1 MQINNNSNVAFG
13 TKVPQKFLNELS
25 SSSSIKSKHSVTYL
39 NLLRD
44 LEAKA
49 DQIKNFGNDS
59 FEIGFTKDPETK
71 KLTLCLKDALNA
83 DRTSVILP
91 KNRKQAL
98 LAKFFALKK
107 EDIIKAQNKIKH
119 GSTIEEIKKH
129 IIKFR

>member
-71 KLTLCLKDALNA
+71 KLTLCLKDALNT
-83 DRTSVILP
+83 DRTPVILP

-98 LAKFFALKK
+98 LARFLALKK
-107 EDIIKAQNKIKH
+107 EDIVKAQNKIKH

>member
-25 SSSSIKSKHSVTYL
+25 SSSSIKRKHSVPYL

-44 LEAKA
+44 LEKKA
-49 DQIKNFGNDS
+49 DQIKNFGSDS
-59 FEIGFTKDPETK
+59 FEVGLAIDPETK
-71 KLTLCLKDALNA
+71 KLSLCLRDAMNSDKDP
-83 DRTSVILP
+83 VILP
-91 KNRKQAL
+91 KNRKRAL
-98 LAKFFALKK
+98 LPWFLSLKK
-107 EDIIKAQNKIKH
+107 EDIISAQNEIKH

>member
-1 MQINNNSNVAFG
+1 MQVNNNSNVAFG

-44 LEAKA
+44 LEKKA

-59 FEIGFTKDPETK
+59 FEIGLTKDPETK
-71 KLTLCLKDALNA
+71 KLTLCLKDALNTG
-83 DRTSVILP
+83 RTPVILP

-98 LAKFFALKK
+98 LARFFALKK

>member
-1 MQINNNSNVAFG
+1 MQVNNNSNVAFG

-44 LEAKA
+44 LDAKA
-49 DQIKNFGNDS
+49 EQVKKFGSNS

-71 KLTLCLKDALNA
+71 KMTLCLKDALNA
-83 DRTSVILP
+83 DRTPVILP

-98 LAKFFALKK
+98 LARFFALKK
-107 EDIIKAQNKIKH
+107 EDIVEAQNKIKH

>member
-25 SSSSIKSKHSVTYL
+25 SFSSIKSRNSVTY
-39 NLLRD
+39 NIFRD

-49 DQIKNFGNDS
+49 GQVKKFGSDS
-59 FEIGFTKDPETK
+59 FEVGLAIDPETK
-71 KLTLCLKDALNA
+71 KLSLCLRDAMNSDKDP
-83 DRTSVILP
+83 VILL
-91 KNRKQAL
+91 KNRKRAL
-98 LAKFFALKK
+98 LPWFLSLKK
-107 EDIIKAQNKIKH
+107 EDIISAQNEIKH

>member
-39 NLLRD
+39 NLLSD
-44 LEAKA
+44 LEKKA

-83 DRTSVILP
+83 DRTPVILP

-98 LAKFFALKK
+98 LARFFALKK
-107 EDIIKAQNKIKH
+107 EDIVKAQNKIKH

>member
-44 LEAKA
+44 LEKKA

-71 KLTLCLKDALNA
+71 KLTLCLKDALNT
-83 DRTSVILP
+83 DRTPVILP
-91 KNRKQAL
+91 KNRKHAL
-98 LAKFFALKK
+98 LARFFALKK
-107 EDIIKAQNKIKH
+107 EDIVKAQNKIKH

>member
-1 MQINNNSNVAFG
+1 MQVNNNSNVAFG
-13 TKVPQKFLNELS
+13 TKVQQKFLNELS

-44 LEAKA
+44 LEKKA

-59 FEIGFTKDPETK
+59 FEIGLTKDPETK
-71 KLTLCLKDALNA
+71 KLTLCLKDALNTG
-83 DRTSVILP
+83 RTPVILP

-98 LAKFFALKK
+98 LARFFALKK

>member
-83 DRTSVILP
+83 GSTPVILP

-119 GSTIEEIKKH
+119 GSTIEEIKKR

>member
-98 LAKFFALKK
+98 LARFLALKK
-107 EDIIKAQNKIKH
+107 EDIVKAQNKIKH

>member
-44 LEAKA
+44 LETKA

-71 KLTLCLKDALNA
+71 KLTLCLKDALNT
-83 DRTSVILP
+83 DRTPVILP

-98 LAKFFALKK
+98 LARFFALKK
-107 EDIIKAQNKIKH
+107 EDIVKAQNKIKH

>member
-1 MQINNNSNVAFG
+1 MQVNNNSNVAFG

-25 SSSSIKSKHSVTYL
+25 STSSIKSKHSVTYL

-44 LEAKA
+44 LEKKA

-59 FEIGFTKDPETK
+59 FEIGLTKDPETK
-71 KLTLCLKDALNA
+71 KLTLCLKDALNTG
-83 DRTSVILP
+83 RTPVILP

-98 LAKFFALKK
+98 LARFFALKK

-119 GSTIEEIKKH
+119 GSTIEEIKKR

>member
-25 SSSSIKSKHSVTYL
+25 STSSIKSKHSVTYL

-44 LEAKA
+44 LEKKA

-59 FEIGFTKDPETK
+59 FEIGLTKDPETK
-71 KLTLCLKDALNA
+71 KLTLCLKDALNTG
-83 DRTSVILP
+83 RTPVILP

-98 LAKFFALKK
+98 LARFFALKK

-119 GSTIEEIKKH
+119 GSTIEEIKKR

>member
-1 MQINNNSNVAFG
+1 MQVNNNSNVAFG

-39 NLLRD
+39 NLLSD
-44 LEAKA
+44 LEKKA

-71 KLTLCLKDALNA
+71 KLTLCLKDALNTG
-83 DRTSVILP
+83 RTPVILP

-98 LAKFFALKK
+98 LARFFALKK

-119 GSTIEEIKKH
+119 GSTIEEIKKR

>member
-44 LEAKA
+44 LEKKA

-59 FEIGFTKDPETK
+59 FEIGLTKDPETK
-71 KLTLCLKDALNA
+71 KLTLCLKDALNTG
-83 DRTSVILP
+83 RTPVILP

-98 LAKFFALKK
+98 LARFFALKK